1 MHCDK
6 CGKLIFSDEDC
17 YCSDTTTLCEY
28 CGDDELTYNESIEKY
43 ILVEENK
50 IVFFDDELSDLEQFE
65 KVKGE

>member
-1 MHCDK
+1 VRCDK
-6 CGKLIFSDEDC
+6 CGIFIFSDEDC
-17 YCSDTTTLCEY
+17 YCSDTKTFCED

-50 IVFFDDELSDLEQFE
+50 IVFLDDELSDLEQFE